1 MFFRKRSEEVTKKNI
16 FAYICNRQKAIKLSV
31 LCMCKALH
39 VTESGYYKWKR
50 NRHKV
55 KKWQLVLTE
64 MHTILE
70 EHEDNDNYGVTRMK
84 IALKQKGIKCSR
96 STVLRIMRR
105 GNLIHKSRK
114 SPDGLT
120 KADKKAQKCEDLVK
134 QDFSASKP
142 NEKWLTDI
150 TQITCKDGTLY
161 IAPVLD
167 CFAGEII
174 SVAMDDNMKKELC
187 IRAIQQAYE
196 KERPKPGFVA
206 HSDPGSQYTS
216 HEYKR
221 TIASLH
227 GVQSMG
233 GVGACYDNAR
243 MESFFATLKKE
254 KLYRIDTKKLTIE
267 QVKTIVWRY
276 IMVYYNRLRI
286 NTFNEG
292 GYPPSVYRQKSASIK
307 AA

>member
-1 MFFRKRSEEVTKKNI
+1 MFT
-16 FAYICNRQKAIKLSV
+16 YIRNRRQVLKLSAV
-31 LCMCKALH
+31 RLCTALC
-39 VTESGYYKWKR
+39 VSESGYYKWKR
-50 NRHKV
+50 NRHTV
-55 KKWQLVLTE
+55 KRWQLLLTE
-64 MHTILE
+64 MHTILK

-84 IALKQKGIKCSR
+84 IALEQRGIKCSR

-105 GNLIHKSRK
+105 GNLLHRSRK
-114 SPDGLT
+114 SPNGLT
-120 KADKKAQKCEDLVK
+120 KADKKAQKCKDLVK

-150 TQITCKDGTLY
+150 TQVPCKDGTLY

-174 SVAMDDNMKKELC
+174 SVAMDNTMKKELC
-187 IRAIQQAYE
+187 IRAIRQAYE
-196 KERPKPGFVA
+196 KERPKPGFIA

-227 GVQSMG
+227 GIQSMG

-292 GYPPSVYRQKSASIK
+292 GYPPSVYRQIAAPKK

>member
-70 EHEDNDNYGVTRMK
+70 AHEDNDNYGVTRMK
-84 IALKQKGIKCSR
+84 IELKQKGIKCSR
-96 STVLRIMRR
+96 STVLRIM
-105 GNLIHKSRK
+105 
-114 SPDGLT
+114 
-120 KADKKAQKCEDLVK
+120 
-134 QDFSASKP
+134 
-142 NEKWLTDI
+142 
-150 TQITCKDGTLY
+150 
-161 IAPVLD
+161 
-167 CFAGEII
+167 
-174 SVAMDDNMKKELC
+174 
-187 IRAIQQAYE
+187 
-196 KERPKPGFVA
+196 
-206 HSDPGSQYTS
+206 
-216 HEYKR
+216 
-221 TIASLH
+221 
-227 GVQSMG
+227 
-233 GVGACYDNAR
+233 R